1 MSKFWWDELGEI
13 MCKQSEKVYEPS
25 INTHIYTRDQLEN
38 DVFTTNFNNLKNNK
52 IILFL
57 YTRYLQ

>member
-1 MSKFWWDELGEI
+1 MSKFWWDEWAKL
-13 MCKQSEKVYEPS
+13 CSKQSEKVYEPS
-25 INTHIYTRDQLEN
+25 INTLTYTRDQLEN
-38 DVFTTNFNNLKNNK
+38 DVFTTNFNNLKNNE